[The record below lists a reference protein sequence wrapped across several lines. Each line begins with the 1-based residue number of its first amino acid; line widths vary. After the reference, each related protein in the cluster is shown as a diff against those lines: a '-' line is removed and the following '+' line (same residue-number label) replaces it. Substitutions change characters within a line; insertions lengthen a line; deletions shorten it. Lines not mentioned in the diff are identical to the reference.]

1 MKKKKEKERARR
13 IKKTVKDIL
22 NVREI
27 KGKYKKPVA
36 SSAAMSM
43 LLTPLRYLKPH
54 AADGKWHHPG
64 KVNLGNSFENAPHS
78 FSFCANG
85 TQNKV

>member
-1 MKKKKEKERARR
+1 
-13 IKKTVKDIL
+13 
-22 NVREI
+22 
-27 KGKYKKPVA
+27 
-36 SSAAMSM
+36 M